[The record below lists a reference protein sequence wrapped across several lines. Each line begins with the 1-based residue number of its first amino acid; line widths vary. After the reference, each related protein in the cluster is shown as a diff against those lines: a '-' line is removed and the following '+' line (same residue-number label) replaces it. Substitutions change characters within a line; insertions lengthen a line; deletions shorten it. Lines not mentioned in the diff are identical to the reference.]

1 MTASDPPD
9 SNAALSAFDP
19 ALLTTLTPEELGQ
32 RLTNLPG
39 TLGQKLGIVITWASP
54 ERLVGTIPVE
64 GNRQPAGRLHGGAS
78 IALAEE
84 LASIGSWLSIDT
96 RTHTAVGVD
105 ISATHVRAGLSG
117 LVTGEATLGYK
128 GRSVLVWQ
136 IELKDERG
144 KTTTLARCT
153 CNVVKR

>member
-1 MTASDPPD
+1 MTAPD
-9 SNAALSAFDP
+9 SPLSAYDP
-19 ALLTTLTPEELGQ
+19 ALLDTLSPEELGR
-32 RLTNLPG
+32 RLSDRPG
-39 TLGQKLGIVITWASP
+39 TLGQRIGIRVIWASR
-54 ERLVGTIPVE
+54 ERLVGTLPVE

-84 LASIGSWLSIDT
+84 LASIGSWLNIDT

-117 LVTGEATLGYK
+117 VVTGEATLSYR
-128 GRSVLVWQ
+128 GRSVMVWQ

-144 KTTTLARCT
+144 KLTTLARCT
-153 CNVVKR
+153 CNVVKL